1 MENFASFL
9 FYVLVSNLS
18 PGPNTIIS
26 MSNASRYGFKKSIRF
41 NIGIFFGVYIIMAL
55 CSIFSMSLY
64 SLMPSIKPIISC
76 IGASYILWL
85 AWKIYKSKPNSDNKT
100 QNHTNSFLYGF
111 LLQFVNPNTIIYSL
125 MTVSTFIV
133 PYYKSVF
140 MLAIFSGI
148 LAFIGFTATCCWAL
162 FGSIFQKFLSKNN
175 KVVNIVMSLLLVYCA
190 VSLFF

>member
-1 MENFASFL
+1 MENFTSFL
-9 FYVLVSNLS
+9 FYVLISNLS

-26 MSNASRYGFKKSIRF
+26 MSNASYYGFKKSIRF

-55 CSIFSMSLY
+55 SSIFSVTLY
-64 SLMPSIKPIISC
+64 SLIPSIKPIISC

-85 AWKIYKSKPNSDNKT
+85 AWKTYKSKPHSDDKV
-100 QNHTNSFLYGF
+100 QNHTNTFLYGL

-140 MLAIFSGI
+140 ILAAFSGI
-148 LAFIGFTATCCWAL
+148 LAFIGFIATCCWSL
-162 FGSIFQKFLSKNN
+162 FGSVFQKFLVKND
-175 KVVNIVMSLLLVYCA
+175 KVINTIMSLLLVYCA